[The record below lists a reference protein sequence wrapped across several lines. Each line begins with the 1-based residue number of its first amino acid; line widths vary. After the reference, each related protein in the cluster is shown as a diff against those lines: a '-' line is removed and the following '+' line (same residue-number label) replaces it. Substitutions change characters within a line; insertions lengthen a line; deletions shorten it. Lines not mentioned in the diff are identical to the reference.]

1 MSISER
7 FPEAIDKGKKRE
19 FPINEAYA
27 HLKNFLNQSRISEGT
42 ISDVAERYVCGYPVP
57 YFQRPLCWSESQMIS
72 FIESAILGIDIGTY
86 TIHEFDFDE
95 KTSLPL
101 RFSDWLIDGQQRLY
115 SLECYFLDKIKVLGF
130 YWSELTKAEQRKFL
144 NISFHQ
150 YTASIWDESEII
162 KLYNKLAF
170 GGTPHKESERA

>member
-19 FPINEAYA
+19 FPINEVYA
-27 HLKNFLNQSRISEGT
+27 HFQKFINPDSASIST
-42 ISDVAERYVCGYPVP
+42 SDVAQRYVCGFPVP
-57 YFQRPLCWSESQMIS
+57 DFQRPLCWSDQQMIS
-72 FIESAILGIDIGTY
+72 FVESAILGIDIGTY

-130 YWSELTKAEQRKFL
+130 YWSELTKAEQRRFL

-150 YTASIWDESEII
+150 YNSSIWNEEEII
-162 KLYNKLAF
+162 NLYNKLAF